1 MRQTEALSSKQT
13 NKQFN
18 FHTTWSSLGL
28 GENAKQTVPK
38 YWMGNTSEQKA
49 AKIHAKQFLVIIDT
63 RFELV

>member
-1 MRQTEALSSKQT
+1 MRQTEALSSKQTNKQT

-38 YWMGNTSEQKA
+38 YWMGNT
-49 AKIHAKQFLVIIDT
+49 
-63 RFELV
+63 

>member
-49 AKIHAKQFLVIIDT
+49 A
-63 RFELV
+63 